1 MLNISHII
9 DAPPPSNVRASPM
22 PQLGRVRVSWTL
34 PTPPPGSS
42 LTGYSIQY
50 RMGDSGSYMTASD
63 PGGSATSTIVSNLQ
77 VGTQYQVRVAAKTEL
92 GVGPNSYGT
101 TQVTTFNGVFS
112 GFIDMYMMHL
122 CLISIEIITLTSYF
136 QFHR

>member
-1 MLNISHII
+1 
-9 DAPPPSNVRASPM
+9 
-22 PQLGRVRVSWTL
+22 
-34 PTPPPGSS
+34 
-42 LTGYSIQY
+42 
-50 RMGDSGSYMTASD
+50 MTASD

>member
-1 MLNISHII
+1 
-9 DAPPPSNVRASPM
+9 M
-22 PQLGRVRVSWTL
+22 PQPGKVQVSWTP

-50 RMGDSGSYMTASD
+50 STGGSGSYTTAGD
-63 PGGSATSTIVSNLQ
+63 PGRSATSTIVSNLQ

-101 TQVTTFNGVFS
+101 TQVTTFNGAFS
-112 GFIDMYMMHL
+112 GCNH
-122 CLISIEIITLTSYF
+122 S
-136 QFHR
+136 

>member
-1 MLNISHII
+1 
-9 DAPPPSNVRASPM
+9 M
-22 PQLGRVRVSWTL
+22 PQPGKVQVSWTPL
-34 PTPPPGSS
+34 TPPPGSS

-50 RMGDSGSYMTASD
+50 RMGGSGSYMNASD
-63 PGGSATSTIVSNLQ
+63 PGGSVTRTIVNNLQ

-112 GFIDMYMMHL
+112 
-122 CLISIEIITLTSYF
+122 S
-136 QFHR
+136 